1 MLVIGFSI
9 QVPLPFIINDVLKIN
24 TRYFGIIQS
33 MFAIGFIPGALI
45 INKYEEKWVHY
56 KVIAS
61 MCIIIAI
68 TTVLMIIPV
77 FSGINFNNEIVLV
90 IYYCFIT
97 MILGSSISIIDI
109 TATTY
114 LQKTIADNFRGRVM
128 SLQFSLVKIILP
140 LALILSG
147 FAIDFMPIHV
157 VLIFGSF

>member
-1 MLVIGFSI
+1 MLAIGFSI

-24 TRYFGIIQS
+24 TRYFGIIQR
-33 MFAIGFIPGALI
+33 MFAIGFIP
-45 INKYEEKWVHY
+45 
-56 KVIAS
+56 
-61 MCIIIAI
+61 
-68 TTVLMIIPV
+68 V
-77 FSGINFNNEIVLV
+77 FPGINFNNEIVLV

-114 LQKTIADNFRGRVM
+114 LQKTIADNFRSRVM

-157 VLIFGSF
+157 VLIFGSFLIFLSVIVWYRKYLSYTKQSQKTL

>member
-1 MLVIGFSI
+1 
-9 QVPLPFIINDVLKIN
+9 
-24 TRYFGIIQS
+24 